1 MLWRERGYGIF
12 QAIEKALKHKRTEY
26 GYTSIRS
33 KNLMICQGILFSFS
47 LLLILCLVG

>member
-12 QAIEKALKHKRTEY
+12 QAIEKHKRTEY